1 MVHLTYSNFMQR
13 SMYHKK
19 ILLKAKIQFFR
30 QKNEKEKKGC
40 CKNKNVFFPMKT
52 IRKDDQPLIVS
63 RVDLFLFDF
72 LYISKSLIPPKI
84 GLRKKKVIVWNL
96 GILE

>member
-1 MVHLTYSNFMQR
+1 
-13 SMYHKK
+13 
-19 ILLKAKIQFFR
+19 
-30 QKNEKEKKGC
+30 
-40 CKNKNVFFPMKT
+40 MKT

-72 LYISKSLIPPKI
+72 LYIYKSLIPPKI